1 MDSDLDAAI
10 QRRALKLQAEG
21 KLSIDGRPIELKIG
35 PNGKH
40 VSHYALTKLALQM
53 FANGSKDD
61 RGDGRGAVE
70 TPRRNGVDT

>member
-1 MDSDLDAAI
+1 MPNYQTQVDSDLDAAI

-40 VSHYALTKLALQM
+40 VSHYALTNSRFRCLRTEAKTTGEM
-53 FANGSKDD
+53 V
-61 RGDGRGAVE
+61 VE
-70 TPRRNGVDT
+70 P